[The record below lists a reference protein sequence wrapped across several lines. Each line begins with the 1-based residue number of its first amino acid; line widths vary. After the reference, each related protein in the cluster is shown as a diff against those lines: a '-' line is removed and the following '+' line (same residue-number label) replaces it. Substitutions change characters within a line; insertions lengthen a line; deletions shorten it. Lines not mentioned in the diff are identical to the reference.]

1 MNFTPKK
8 KYLMNFIVIISSVV
22 IGICLLSIFINI
34 NQVFDFIKNIFS
46 ILSPTIFSFIIAFLL
61 NPILNFI
68 ERNIFNKIFKNK
80 QFSTLTRSFSILFTL
95 LFAFLIIFLIL
106 IMISPQLIQSL
117 STLIDNTPLYLQKL
131 EIFINDIRTEYPFI
145 ENFLKNQ
152 SENISSSILSF
163 KDVIIPYLTNFI
175 LSLTG
180 GAINIIIF
188 IKNFLIGI
196 IISIYI
202 MMDKEKFIAQFKKIA
217 YAIFPKDFAQFFLL
231 IGRDTKYKF
240 TRFISGKI
248 LDSFIIAII
257 CFIGLSFLS
266 IPYALLISIIIGI
279 TNIIPFF
286 GPFIGAIPSGLL
298 ILIID
303 PIKSVWFFIFILA
316 LQQFDGNVLG
326 PKILGDCTGLSSF
339 WVIFSILLFGGLFGF
354 VGMFIAVPVF
364 AVIYSLIKVFVEY
377 RLETKKFPTD
387 TEIYK
392 NKKHKDFF

>member
-1 MNFTPKK
+1 MNFKPKK
-8 KYLMNFIVIISSVV
+8 KYLMNFIVIISSVT

-68 ERNIFNKIFKNK
+68 ETNIFNKIFKNK
-80 QFSTLTRSFSILFTL
+80 QFSTLTRSLSILFTL
-95 LFAFLIIFLIL
+95 LFTFLIIFLIL
-106 IMISPQLIQSL
+106 IMIIPQLVQSV

-131 EIFINDIRTEYPFI
+131 EIFINDIKIKYPFI
-145 ENFLKNQ
+145 ESFLKNQ

-188 IKNFLIGI
+188 IKDILIGI

-202 MMDKEKFIAQFKKIA
+202 MMDKEKFIAQFKKIV
-217 YAIFPKDFAQFFLL
+217 YAVFPKDFAQFFLL

-257 CFIGLSFLS
+257 CFVGLSFLS
-266 IPYALLISIIIGI
+266 MPYALLISIIIGI

-286 GPFIGAIPSGLL
+286 GPFIGAIPSGVL

-303 PIKSVWFFIFILA
+303 PIKAVWFFIFILA

-354 VGMFIAVPVF
+354 VGMFIAVPIF

-392 NKKHKDFF
+392 NKKYKDLF